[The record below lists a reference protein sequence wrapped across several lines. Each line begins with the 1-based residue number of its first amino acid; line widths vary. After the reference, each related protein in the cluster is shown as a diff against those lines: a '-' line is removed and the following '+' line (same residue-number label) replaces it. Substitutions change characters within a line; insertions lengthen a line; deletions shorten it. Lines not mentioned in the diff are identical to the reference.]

1 MWRGEVDHKKT
12 FFPDFEQNQIAQLCK
27 SLTPNLNVAGSMPV
41 ANLYHFYFCNNVC
54 RRGLKRS
61 LVPSCACYYMSAS
74 ASTSFDDG
82 GGRSSSTKNEEWWWW
97 WRRRRGG
104 SSTLKPFFSSSHFI
118 ICLFWSFQFIR
129 NLFISVCSIKRF
141 HTKKK
146 KTRIQTKSVR
156 ISRASEGISRF

>member
-1 MWRGEVDHKKT
+1 MWRGEVDQQKA

-41 ANLYHFYFCNNVC
+41 ANLYHFYFCNNLC

-82 GGRSSSTKNEEWWWW
+82 GRSSSTKNEWWWW
-97 WRRRRGG
+97 WRRRGG
-104 SSTLKPFFSSSHFI
+104 SSTLKPFSSSHFI

-141 HTKKK
+141 HTKKEGD
-146 KTRIQTKSVR
+146 TNSVE
-156 ISRASEGISRF
+156 ICHN

>member
-1 MWRGEVDHKKT
+1 MWRGEVDHEKA

-41 ANLYHFYFCNNVC
+41 ANLYHFYFCNNLC

-82 GGRSSSTKNEEWWWW
+82 GRSSSTKNEWWWW
-97 WRRRRGG
+97 WRRGG
-104 SSTLKPFFSSSHFI
+104 SSRLKPFSSSYFI

-129 NLFISVCSIKRF
+129 NLFVSVCSIKDC
-141 HTKKK
+141 TPKKK
-146 KTRIQTKSVR
+146 VTRIQTKSVT

>member
-1 MWRGEVDHKKT
+1 MWRGEVDHEKA

-41 ANLYHFYFCNNVC
+41 ANLYHFYFCNNLC

-74 ASTSFDDG
+74 ASTSFNDG
-82 GGRSSSTKNEEWWWW
+82 GGRSSSTKNEWWWCVEEAAA
-97 WRRRRGG
+97 GY
-104 SSTLKPFFSSSHFI
+104 KPFSSSYFI

-141 HTKKK
+141 HTKKERDTNSDK
-146 KTRIQTKSVR
+146 ICHN
-156 ISRASEGISRF
+156 